1 MQWLWD
7 GDRGA
12 FALLL
17 PDCYVENGGAFGLI
31 NELRKSLIYW
41 LPGLDSNQRPTD

>member
-1 MQWLWD
+1 MQRY
-7 GDRGA
+7 GNGGRGA

-17 PDCYVENGGAFGLI
+17 PDCYGEEYWAFGLI
-31 NELRKSLIYW
+31 NESRNSLIYW